1 MHTILHIGLFL
12 CLSTL
17 NGLIH
22 AQPFLS
28 IENDHRYVRYKAYV
42 GDEIKYKSRMDARA
56 RVGIIDSLSTDGYI
70 RINRFPMHT
79 DSIVRVYRKYVF
91 QKSRPLR
98 TLLGGGLVA
107 GSALYMA
114 GNVVNGWITGNETLN
129 APMTTPVIVMGS
141 GILLLRDWRR
151 SYRMGGRW
159 HARVL
164 EF

>member
-1 MHTILHIGLFL
+1 MPISLPIGLFIF
-12 CLSTL
+12 LSTHY
-17 NGLIH
+17 GLMF

-28 IENDHRYVRYKAYV
+28 IENERRYVRHKAYV
-42 GDEIKYKSRMDARA
+42 GDEIKYKSRMDAHP
-56 RVGIIDSLSTDGYI
+56 RVGIIDSLSTNGYI

-79 DSIVRVYRKYVF
+79 DSIVKVYRKYAF

-98 TLLGGGLVA
+98 SLLGGGFVA

-114 GNVVNGWITGNETLN
+114 GNVVNGWITGNETLK
-129 APMTTPVIVMGS
+129 APLTTPLIVMGS

-151 SYRMGGRW
+151 SYRIGGRW
-159 HARVL
+159 QARVL